1 MALPNASR
9 HLLRNVSLFSL
20 AALAIAT
27 VQMTLP
33 GRATDAAAV
42 QTLPDPAIDL
52 PTAAGQQTVVLA
64 GGCFWGV
71 EAVFEHVKGVSDVV
85 SGYSGGDARSANY
98 PMVSFGGTDHAEAVK
113 ITYDPAQV
121 SYGQLLKIY
130 FLVAHN
136 PTELNRQGPDTG
148 TQYRSAIF
156 FANDE
161 QKRVAQA
168 YIDQLSQAQSFP
180 DPIVTQLSPLNAF
193 YAAED
198 YHQNF
203 IDRNPDYPY
212 VVIHDLPKLEQLRKQ
227 FPDLYK
233 NSSLSL

>member
-9 HLLRNVSLFSL
+9 HLLRNLSLFSL

-33 GRATDAAAV
+33 GRATDAATV
-42 QTLPDPAIDL
+42 QTLPDPAVDL
-52 PTAAGQQTVVLA
+52 PTSAGLQTVVLA

-71 EAVFEHVKGVSDVV
+71 EAVFEHVKGVSEVV

-136 PTELNRQGPDTG
+136 PTELNRQGPDIG

-156 FANDE
+156 FANDA

-180 DPIVTQLSPLNAF
+180 EPIVTQLSPLNAF

-212 VVIHDLPKLEQLRKQ
+212 VVMHDLPKLEQLRKQ

-233 NSSLSL
+233 NSSPSL

>member
-9 HLLRNVSLFSL
+9 HLLRNLSLFSL
-20 AALAIAT
+20 AAVAIAT

-42 QTLPDPAIDL
+42 QTLPDPSVDL
-52 PTAAGQQTVVLA
+52 PASTGLQTVVLA

-71 EAVFEHVKGVSDVV
+71 EAVFEHVKGVSEVV

-130 FLVAHN
+130 FLDN
-136 PTELNRQGPDTG
+136 GFEL
-148 TQYRSAIF
+148 
-156 FANDE
+156 
-161 QKRVAQA
+161 
-168 YIDQLSQAQSFP
+168 
-180 DPIVTQLSPLNAF
+180 
-193 YAAED
+193 
-198 YHQNF
+198 
-203 IDRNPDYPY
+203 
-212 VVIHDLPKLEQLRKQ
+212 
-227 FPDLYK
+227 
-233 NSSLSL
+233 